1 MRTRSLSGVP
11 SKGAAASRELPL
23 TVPQIVPHYAQVGT
37 RVKEPV
43 VRRPSLPLTEED
55 DAALRR
61 MRSSAPSLKA
71 LQALTGVDAA
81 TATEAALLQAILR
94 SGLRAIA
101 DEVERAGY
109 AELADDYRRESE
121 GRRASAR
128 RRRPAWAQEP

>member
-1 MRTRSLSGVP
+1 
-11 SKGAAASRELPL
+11 
-23 TVPQIVPHYAQVGT
+23 VPQIVLNDVQMGT

-43 VRRPSLPLTEED
+43 VRRRPLPLTEED

-61 MRSSAPSLKA
+61 MRSSAASLKA